1 MRPRFLS
8 TSSQQ
13 RIRLVGGSSST
24 QRFRA
29 AKSRARLNGKDV
41 LRVDLSMIVGKYVG
55 DTERNIR
62 RLIDEAERANAVL
75 YLDEADELLEQKSDD
90 PGARKS
96 RVPNARN
103 ALTSAARRRHI
114 TVITGKAARSRGSRV
129 APARDESNEDD
140 PNED

>member
-8 TSSQQ
+8 TSNQQ
-13 RIRLVGGSSST
+13 RIRLVGGSSSN

-41 LRVDLSMIVGKYVG
+41 LRVDLSMIVGKYIG

-62 RLIDEAERANAVL
+62 RLLDEAERMNAVL
-75 YLDEADELLEQKSDD
+75 YFDEADELFDREPDD
-90 PGARKS
+90 AGTPKS

-114 TVITGKAARSRGSRV
+114 ALITGKAARHRGPQL
-129 APARDESNEDD
+129 APALDQADDQDTAED
-140 PNED
+140 

>member
-8 TSSQQ
+8 TSSQH

-41 LRVDLSMIVGKYVG
+41 LRIDLSMVVGKYIG

-62 RLIDEAERANAVL
+62 RLMDEAERSNAVL
-75 YLDEADELLEQKSDD
+75 YLEEADELFEQA
-90 PGARKS
+90 PGDSGTRKS

-114 TVITGKAARSRGSRV
+114 TVITGKAARPRDPNRA
-129 APARDESNEDD
+129 APSDESNDD
-140 PNED
+140 